1 MAKRTRHDD
10 LHDRY
15 HTIATTKSGNR
26 YERLAAL
33 VFKALEENNTIIH
46 DMKLIGS
53 EPDIKHQID
62 VIVEDPNRGRR
73 RILIECKDFDI
84 SGDNVGLGIVRDFRS
99 VVEDTEAD
107 EGIILT
113 CNGFTTMA
121 RKYAKSKNIKLCVLR
136 IVESSD
142 MKARIRKIVMRFV
155 VEHTLID
162 NAIIAISAED
172 NDIYQS
178 NLRDAGV
185 SKEGVGPFDPVYFVN
200 DSQKEQFCSFLY
212 HRVHQ
217 AELWKTTP
225 KGSLAMPANNWKLQ
239 VEDNPPIVFQGTILD
254 VRKERDEETLNITSD
269 RVAELILSG
278 YDDHDLVIFGDELE
292 RFTIDEESGLV
303 ERT

>member
-1 MAKRTRHDD
+1 
-10 LHDRY
+10 
-15 HTIATTKSGNR
+15 
-26 YERLAAL
+26 
-33 VFKALEENNTIIH
+33 
-46 DMKLIGS
+46 MKLIGS
-53 EPDIKHQID
+53 EPDVKHQID
-62 VIVEDPNRGRR
+62 VIVEDPSRGRR

-254 VRKERDEETLNITSD
+254 VRKEHDEETLNITSD